1 MGGNFSEPRRRR
13 RIAKAATHPASV
25 DVPALID
32 SNVLPYSAGRPRRK
46 FPWRQL
52 GVFVAIVLVLAG
64 VYWLLGKIRELT
76 WQSAC
81 MKWELDPRTIVY
93 EEKQSDSPALDPQL
107 YRPASDYYMLGQVR
121 VHEAWE
127 KLAAARELQTSWVE
141 PNALFTQER
150 FTPSGKRRLVVGSIE
165 PNGCAFI
172 RVCEPAT
179 FFRPLRVLSP
189 PNRHGWDGT
198 AVFLDLLFFKSRD
211 PLPLRVWAPEIDPKD
226 PTHLSFIFRQGR
238 THRGRIDLHLTDDAK
253 LVSVNKVWLP

>member
-1 MGGNFSEPRRRR
+1 MGGTFSEPRRRQV
-13 RIAKAATHPASV
+13 AKKVVDPA
-25 DVPALID
+25 PAELPAPGN
-32 SNVLPYSAGRPRRK
+32 SNVLSYSASRPRRK

-52 GVFVAIVLVLAG
+52 GVLVAIVLVLAG

-93 EEKQSDSPALDPQL
+93 EEKQSDSPTLDPQF

-121 VHEAWE
+121 VHEPWQ
-127 KLAAARELQTSWVE
+127 KLAEAHHVADFVE

-150 FTPSGKRRLVVGSIE
+150 LTPSGKRRLVVGSIE
-165 PNGCAFI
+165 PYGCVFI
-172 RVCEPAT
+172 RVCAPAT
-179 FFRPLRVLSP
+179 FFQPMRVLFP
-189 PNRHGWDGT
+189 PNPHGWDGT
-198 AVFLDLLFFKSRD
+198 PVYLNLLFFKSRD